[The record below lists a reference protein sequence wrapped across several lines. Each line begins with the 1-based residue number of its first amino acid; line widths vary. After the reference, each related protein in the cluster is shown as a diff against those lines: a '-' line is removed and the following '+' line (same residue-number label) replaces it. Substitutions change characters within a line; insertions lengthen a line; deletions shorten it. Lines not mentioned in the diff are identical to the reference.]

1 MAFNGEKFEY
11 IKMGEKDLIKQ
22 DYLYTVPNCC
32 GSIND
37 VNNLRDLG
45 IIISDS
51 GDYRDQIFKVVK
63 KVKQRCGWISRTF
76 VNNSINFKR
85 FMWKTYVQGLLDY
98 GSQVWCP
105 VDIKLISHLETTQR
119 MYTVQTD
126 GLQHLIY
133 WERLSE
139 MKIYSVQRRLERY
152 RVIYLWKILK
162 GLVPNFGI
170 EWDTTERR
178 GTYIIIPKNTYKHTA
193 MATRMRSQSLV
204 VHGGRIFN
212 QLPSD
217 LRNCNLSM
225 EVFKT
230 NLDIFLAQI
239 PDHPVSPGLTPVPID
254 PVSNKHSNSLYDWMK
269 YLKLSDRKLTEKDTN
284 SL

>member
-1 MAFNGEKFEY
+1 
-11 IKMGEKDLIKQ
+11 
-22 DYLYTVPNCC
+22 
-32 GSIND
+32 
-37 VNNLRDLG
+37 
-45 IIISDS
+45 
-51 GDYRDQIFKVVK
+51 
-63 KVKQRCGWISRTF
+63 
-76 VNNSINFKR
+76 
-85 FMWKTYVQGLLDY
+85 
-98 GSQVWCP
+98 
-105 VDIKLISHLETTQR
+105 
-119 MYTVQTD
+119 
-126 GLQHLIY
+126 
-133 WERLSE
+133 

-204 VHGGRIFN
+204 LHGGQIFN

-230 NLDIFLAQI
+230 NLDILLAQI
-239 PDHPVSPGLTPVPID
+239 SDHPVSPGLTPVPID
-254 PVSNKHSNSLYDWMK
+254 PVQC
-269 YLKLSDRKLTEKDTN
+269 LTNTQIR
-284 SL
+284 SMTG